1 MLDALDMPDKFYLV
15 GHSWGGWGS
24 MMIASIKPE
33 RLEGLFLM
41 SPAGTEGYDPAT
53 YETRS
58 KSFLS
63 LHMGS
68 DDGLIFKKSE
78 NKFYT
83 ETYAAK

>member
-1 MLDALDMPDKFYLV
+1 
-15 GHSWGGWGS
+15 

-58 KSFLS
+58 KSFLN

-78 NKFYT
+78 ILKLLFTVFIQNLVV
-83 ETYAAK
+83 